1 MNEKNSEN
9 RIWVKLKNIQ
19 NDFFKKKN
27 QNLKNYP
34 KRLTKIKKSKILKSY
49 KEAENL
55 QISEK
60 IYCC

>member
-19 NDFFKKKN
+19 NDFFEEKN
-27 QNLKNYP
+27 QNIKNYP